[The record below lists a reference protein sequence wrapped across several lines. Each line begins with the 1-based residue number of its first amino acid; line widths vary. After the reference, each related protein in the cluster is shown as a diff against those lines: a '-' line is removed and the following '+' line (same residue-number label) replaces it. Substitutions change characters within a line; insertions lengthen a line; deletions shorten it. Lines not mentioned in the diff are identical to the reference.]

1 MVYNQ
6 HTGSAI
12 NMNANFENWAKKNN
26 WKIVKQTK
34 SIPQTVFD
42 RYGNIPEVWLDFIE
56 GYGSIMNSEENI
68 WFLTAESYYPKSEDE
83 WRYNEFE
90 LISLDAA
97 DGDDDFV
104 SEITDFW
111 NNHFPI
117 IMSVGNGYEYYAI
130 ELNSGNIVCGFE
142 PEFEEAEFVADSFNT
157 FLEMLMNNEL

>member
-1 MVYNQ
+1 
-6 HTGSAI
+6 
-12 NMNANFENWAKKNN
+12 MNANFEEWARKNN

-34 SIPQTVFD
+34 SLPQEILD
-42 RYGNIPEVWLDFIE
+42 RYGNIPKAWLDFIE

-97 DGDDDFV
+97 DGDDDFI

-111 NNHFPI
+111 NNHLPI
-117 IMSVGNGYEYYAI
+117 IMSVVNGYEYYAI
-130 ELNSGNIVCGFE
+130 EIDSGVIVSGFE
-142 PEFEEAEFVADSFNT
+142 PEFEEAETVAGSFDE
-157 FLEMLMNNEL
+157 FLEKLMNNEL